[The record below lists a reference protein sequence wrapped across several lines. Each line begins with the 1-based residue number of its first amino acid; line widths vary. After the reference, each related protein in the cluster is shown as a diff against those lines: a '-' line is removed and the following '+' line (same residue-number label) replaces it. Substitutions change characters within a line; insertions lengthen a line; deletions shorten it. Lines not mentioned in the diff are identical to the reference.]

1 MYWHS
6 TTEAVMSTREG
17 RLSYGGEEVMIA
29 EIRRL
34 DRIIQDHQRILSNS
48 LRQEMEGQ
56 QQITTYMSIL
66 MFILGYIMR
75 L

>member
-1 MYWHS
+1 
-6 TTEAVMSTREG
+6 MSTREG